1 MDGDGLSNQVK
12 DELRFQTFVF
22 FDIEATGLPSAT
34 NPPRIT
40 ELCFKALDVKHFS
53 ALKPLLFKCKDSK
66 NFEDILPRVAN
77 TLKLC
82 FNPGAMVPEK
92 VTDITGLSND
102 LLENQSRFK
111 PESVNLL
118 KLFLEN
124 LPQPICLVA
133 HNGSR
138 YDYPLLQAELV
149 NTGTVLNMT
158 LQVTSIFTGFSVKI
172 ANFQKIPIYVLPQL
186 MLLTA
191 FPLHLNH
198 QLSFFPNYAHVPPVF
213 QLVPHYPIVN
223 PFFTER

>member
-1 MDGDGLSNQVK
+1 
-12 DELRFQTFVF
+12 
-22 FDIEATGLPSAT
+22 
-34 NPPRIT
+34 
-40 ELCFKALDVKHFS
+40 
-53 ALKPLLFKCKDSK
+53 
-66 NFEDILPRVAN
+66 
-77 TLKLC
+77 
-82 FNPGAMVPEK
+82 MVPEK

-158 LQVTSIFTGFSVKI
+158 LQVTSKFIGFSVKI
-172 ANFQKIPIYVLPQL
+172 AIFRKITINVLTGFLMHSRTAVFVTKYQKKNDKKTCQSIVFFFSISDKFKVIQF
-186 MLLTA
+186 LLVIICN
-191 FPLHLNH
+191 L
-198 QLSFFPNYAHVPPVF
+198 
-213 QLVPHYPIVN
+213 
-223 PFFTER
+223 

>member
-1 MDGDGLSNQVK
+1 
-12 DELRFQTFVF
+12 
-22 FDIEATGLPSAT
+22 
-34 NPPRIT
+34 
-40 ELCFKALDVKHFS
+40 
-53 ALKPLLFKCKDSK
+53 
-66 NFEDILPRVAN
+66 
-77 TLKLC
+77 
-82 FNPGAMVPEK
+82 MVPEK

-158 LQVTSIFTGFSVKI
+158 LQVTYFKI
-172 ANFQKIPIYVLPQL
+172 YWFFCQNCNFPKNYCYR
-186 MLLTA
+186 
-191 FPLHLNH
+191 FDE
-198 QLSFFPNYAHVPPVF
+198 FF
-213 QLVPHYPIVN
+213 
-223 PFFTER
+223 

>member
-1 MDGDGLSNQVK
+1 
-12 DELRFQTFVF
+12 
-22 FDIEATGLPSAT
+22 
-34 NPPRIT
+34 
-40 ELCFKALDVKHFS
+40 
-53 ALKPLLFKCKDSK
+53 
-66 NFEDILPRVAN
+66 
-77 TLKLC
+77 
-82 FNPGAMVPEK
+82 MVPEK

-158 LQVTSIFTGFSVKI
+158 LQVTSKFIGFSVKI
-172 ANFQKIPIYVLPQL
+172 AIFRKITINVL
-186 MLLTA
+186 T
-191 FPLHLNH
+191 
-198 QLSFFPNYAHVPPVF
+198 SFFDAFAHGCICYKISEKKTIKK
-213 QLVPHYPIVN
+213 LVKTLLVIRYFI
-223 PFFTER
+223 FFTFS

>member
-1 MDGDGLSNQVK
+1 
-12 DELRFQTFVF
+12 
-22 FDIEATGLPSAT
+22 
-34 NPPRIT
+34 
-40 ELCFKALDVKHFS
+40 
-53 ALKPLLFKCKDSK
+53 
-66 NFEDILPRVAN
+66 
-77 TLKLC
+77 
-82 FNPGAMVPEK
+82 MVPEK

-158 LQVTSIFTGFSVKI
+158 LQVTSKFIGFSVKI
-172 ANFQKIPIYVLPQL
+172 AIFRKITINVL
-186 MLLTA
+186 T
-191 FPLHLNH
+191 
-198 QLSFFPNYAHVPPVF
+198 SFFDAC
-213 QLVPHYPIVN
+213 PHGRFCY
-223 PFFTER
+223 